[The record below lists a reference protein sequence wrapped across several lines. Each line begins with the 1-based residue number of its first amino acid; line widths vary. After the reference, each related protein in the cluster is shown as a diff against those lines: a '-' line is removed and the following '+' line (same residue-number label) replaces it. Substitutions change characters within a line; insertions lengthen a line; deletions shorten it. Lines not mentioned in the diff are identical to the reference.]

1 MPIEFRI
8 LGPLEVSADGR
19 LLTLGSPKQRA
30 LLGLLLV
37 HANETVARDRLIE
50 ELWAE
55 AAPATVESAL
65 HVYLSRLRRLLNS
78 AGASGALVRQ
88 AHGYTLRVE
97 PEQLDAN
104 RFGRL
109 VGEGSEAL
117 ATGKAELAAERLR
130 EALAL
135 WRGPP
140 FADLQAE
147 RFAATAGAR
156 LEEERVSALE
166 QRLEADLA
174 LGRHREVIGEL
185 ETLVAE
191 HPYRERL
198 RAQLMLALY
207 RSGRQADALRAYQVG
222 RRTLADEL
230 GLEPGQELKE
240 LEQAIL
246 RQDESVATAPPRR
259 PRVFESVEA
268 EPPQRAREARKVVT
282 VLFSDVVRSTELGET
297 TDPEAVRRVMFRW
310 YEAMR
315 AVIEGHGGAVEKFA
329 GDEMMAVFGVPA
341 VHEDDAVRA
350 ARAAAEMRERLTAL
364 NDELEASAG
373 VRLAARIGINTGQVV
388 AGDLSSGHTFVTGD
402 AVNLARRLE
411 QTAGADEI
419 VIGEATYALV
429 RDAVTAGPL
438 EPIVVKGKRKPVTS
452 FRVDAVSAAASGR
465 ALRLDAPMVGRQP
478 ELRLLRD
485 AFERSVNDRRC
496 HLLTVLGAAGVGKS
510 RLMLEFLRSL
520 GSQAAVLRGHC
531 LPYGEGITY
540 WPLGEVVRQAA
551 GLRGDE
557 PGAVARSRI
566 AALLEGEEHAGPA
579 GDRIAQLVGLSEAAG
594 GSDEGFWAARKLFEA
609 IARERPLILVFE
621 DMERAEP
628 GFLDLIEHVTDVS
641 RERPILLTCVARLEL
656 LEARPSWAGGKL
668 NATSVLLEPLGEEDV
683 VLLVGRLFEGALDPA
698 VSSRVLEVA
707 AGNPLFVEEYAAMLL
722 EQGLLERKD
731 ARWSAATEL
740 AALPMPPSI
749 QALLAARID
758 QLPESERAVLERAAV
773 EGMTF
778 HVGSVA
784 ALSDDGVR
792 DEVGLFLTSLLRQ
805 ELVQPD
811 RSQFSGEDGFRF
823 RHLLIRDAA
832 YESIPKELR
841 ADLHE
846 RLAGWLEE
854 RAAESRGDY
863 DEILG
868 HHLEQAFRYR
878 SELGPPD
885 EWERR
890 LAMRAA
896 EHLSSAGR
904 RAEQRGDWRA
914 AVNLLSRAVA
924 LYGPSE
930 AARDLLPPLIDAAFQ
945 SGDLPRARA
954 LTADARE
961 QAADAGDVRLEAWT
975 RVQHAQIQLAA
986 QERTAEEIF
995 AEAKRALEAFEELGD
1010 YAGLARAWELVADV
1024 HSREGKASASV
1035 AALGRAIREAKKSG
1049 DLRLEVRAETEM
1061 TSYLLY
1067 GPTAIDDAV
1076 AQTERA
1082 LERARGQG
1090 DLSSVGYLVSR
1101 LARLYA
1107 ARGQFA
1113 EARVFHAEARSLAEE
1128 IGAGYILHGR
1138 HLALIEMLAGN
1149 PNAAEDSIRP
1159 ELDALRKTGDKLR
1172 LAIHANVLGSVLCAQ
1187 RRYDEAEQ
1195 LSREAESASAP
1206 DELTNQVGWRTVRA
1220 RVFAARGE
1228 LGPAESLAREALA
1241 LAASGEYV
1249 DSHAYALICLGEILH
1264 QVGRREEATRHVE
1277 KARRLWERKGN
1288 VVMAAKA
1295 RGVLDET
1302 LAAARQSGS

>member
-30 LLGLLLV
+30 LLALLLV
-37 HANETVARDRLIE
+37 HANETVARGRLID

-55 AAPATVESAL
+55 AAPASVESAL
-65 HVYLSRLRRLLNS
+65 HVYLSRLRRLLSS
-78 AGASGALVRQ
+78 AGASGVLVRQ
-88 AHGYTLRVE
+88 AHGYMLRVE
-97 PEQLDAN
+97 QEQLDAN

-117 ATGKAELAAERLR
+117 ATGKAELASERLR

-140 FADLQAE
+140 LADLQEE

-191 HPYRERL
+191 QPYRERL

-222 RRTLADEL
+222 RRTLVNEL

-240 LEQAIL
+240 LERAIL
-246 RQDESVATAPPRR
+246 RQDESVAAASSGQ
-259 PRVFESVEA
+259 PRVSEPVEA

-282 VLFSDVVRSTELGET
+282 VLFSDAVRSTELGET
-297 TDPEAVRRVMFRW
+297 MDPEAVRRVMFRW

-388 AGDLSSGHTFVTGD
+388 AGGLSSGLTSVTGD

-429 RDAVTAGPL
+429 RDAVAAGPL

-465 ALRLDAPMVGRQP
+465 ARRLDTPMVGRQR
-478 ELRLLRD
+478 ELRLLGD

-496 HLLTVLGAAGVGKS
+496 HLLTLLGAAGVGKS

-557 PGAVARSRI
+557 PGPVARSRI
-566 AALLEGEEHAGPA
+566 AALLEGEEHAAPA
-579 GDRIAQLVGLSEAAG
+579 GDRLAQLVGLSEAAG

-656 LEARPSWAGGKL
+656 LETRPSWAGGKL
-668 NATSVLLEPLGEEDV
+668 NATSVLLEPLGEQDV

-698 VSSRVLEVA
+698 VSTRVLEVA

-731 ARWSAATEL
+731 ERWSAAAEL
-740 AALPMPPSI
+740 GALPMPPS
-749 QALLAARID
+749 ALLAARID
-758 QLPESERAVLERAAV
+758 QLPASERAVLERAAV

-778 HVGSVA
+778 HRGAVA
-784 ALSDDGVR
+784 ALSDEGVEA
-792 DEVGLFLTSLLRQ
+792 EVGLFLTSLLRQ
-805 ELVQPD
+805 ELIQPD
-811 RSQFSGEDGFRF
+811 RSEFSGEDGFRF

-854 RAAESRGDY
+854 RAAESTGDY

-914 AVNLLSRAVA
+914 AVNLLSRAVD

-930 AARDLLPPLIDAAFQ
+930 AARDLLPPLIDGVLE
-945 SGDLPRARA
+945 SGDLTHARA
-954 LTADARE
+954 LTADARG
-961 QAADAGDVRLEAWT
+961 QAADADDVRLEAWT

-986 QERTAEEIF
+986 QERTAEVIF
-995 AEAKRALEAFEELGD
+995 AEAKGALEAFEQLGD

-1149 PNAAEDSIRP
+1149 PNAAEDAIRP

-1220 RVFAARGE
+1220 RVFAARGQ

-1249 DSHAYALICLGEILH
+1249 DSHANALICLGEILH
-1264 QVGRREEATRHVE
+1264 QAGRRGEAARHVE

-1295 RGVLDET
+1295 SGLLDET

>member
-19 LLTLGSPKQRA
+19 LLTLGGPKQRA

-78 AGASGALVRQ
+78 AGASGLLVRQ

-104 RFGRL
+104 RFRRL
-109 VGEGSEAL
+109 VVEGSEAL

-140 FADLQAE
+140 LADLQSE

-156 LEEERVSALE
+156 LGEERVSALE

-174 LGRHREVIGEL
+174 LGRHRELIGEL

-207 RSGRQADALRAYQVG
+207 RSGRQAEALRVYQDA
-222 RRTLADEL
+222 RRTLAEEL

-246 RQDESVATAPPRR
+246 RQEESVAATPPRR
-259 PRVFESVEA
+259 SRVAKPVETQ
-268 EPPQRAREARKVVT
+268 PSRRAREVRKIVT
-282 VLFSDVVRSTELGET
+282 LLFSDVVSSTELGET
-297 TDPEAVRRVMFRW
+297 ADPEAVRRVMFRW
-310 YEAMR
+310 YDAMR
-315 AVIEGHGGAVEKFA
+315 AVIEGHGGGVEKFA
-329 GDEMMAVFGVPA
+329 GDEIMAVFGVPA

-350 ARAAAEMRERLTAL
+350 ARAAAEMRERLILL
-364 NDELEASAG
+364 NEELEASVG
-373 VRLAARIGINTGQVV
+373 VRLEARIGINTGEVV
-388 AGDLSSGHTFVTGD
+388 AGDPSSGQTFVTGD

-411 QTAGADEI
+411 QTAGAGEI

-429 RDAVTAGPL
+429 RDAVTAAPL
-438 EPIVVKGKRKPVTS
+438 EPIVVKGKREPVTS
-452 FRVDAVSAAASGR
+452 FRLDAVSAAAPGR
-465 ALRLDAPMVGRQP
+465 ARRLDTPMVGRQR

-485 AFERSVNDRRC
+485 ALERSVNDRRC
-496 HLLTVLGAAGVGKS
+496 HLLTLLGPAGVGKS
-510 RLMLEFLRSL
+510 RLMLEFLQSL

-557 PGAVARSRI
+557 PGPVARSRI
-566 AALLEGEEHAGPA
+566 TALLDGEEHAAPA
-579 GDRIAQLVGLSEAAG
+579 GDRLAQLVGLSEAAG

-621 DMERAEP
+621 DVERAEP
-628 GFLDLIEHVTDVS
+628 GFLDLVEHVTDVS
-641 RERPILLTCVARLEL
+641 RDRPILIMCVARLEL
-656 LEARPSWAGGKL
+656 LETRPSWAGGKL
-668 NATSVLLEPLGEEDV
+668 NATSVLLEPLSEEDV
-683 VLLVGRLFEGALDPA
+683 VLLVGRLFEGELDPA
-698 VSSRVLEVA
+698 VSSRVLKVA
-707 AGNPLFVEEYAAMLL
+707 AGNPLFAEEYAAMLL

-731 ARWSAATEL
+731 GRWSAATEL

-758 QLPESERAVLERAAV
+758 QLPASERAVLERAAV

-778 HVGSVA
+778 HGAAVA
-784 ALSDDGVR
+784 ALSDEGVR
-792 DEVGLFLTSLLRQ
+792 DEVGLFLTRLLRQ
-805 ELVQPD
+805 ELIRPE
-811 RSQFSGEDGFRF
+811 RPQFSGEDGFRF

-846 RLAGWLEE
+846 RFAGWLEE
-854 RAAESRGDY
+854 RADESTGEY

-868 HHLEQAFRYR
+868 YHLEQAFGYW
-878 SELGPPD
+878 SELAPAD
-885 EWERR
+885 EWGRR
-890 LAMRAA
+890 LARRAA
-896 EHLSSAGR
+896 AHLSSAGR

-914 AVNLLSRAVA
+914 AINLLSRAVA

-930 AARDLLPPLIDAAFQ
+930 AGRALLPALIDGVLE
-945 SGDLPRARA
+945 SGDLRRAGA

-961 QAADAGDVRLEAWT
+961 EAVAAGDARLEAWAA
-975 RVQHAQIQLAA
+975 VQQAQIQLAG
-986 QERTAEEIF
+986 QERTAEEIY
-995 AEAKRALEAFEELGD
+995 AEAKGALEAFEQLGD
-1010 YAGLARAWELVADV
+1010 YAGLARAWVLVADV
-1024 HSREGKASASV
+1024 HSREGKVSSSV
-1035 AALGRAIREAKKSG
+1035 AALGRAIREARKSG
-1049 DLRLEVRAETEM
+1049 DLRLELRAETEM

-1076 AQTERA
+1076 AQTGRT

-1090 DLSSVGYLVSR
+1090 DLSSVCYLVSR

-1113 EARVFHAEARSLAEE
+1113 QARMFHAEARSLAEE
-1128 IGAGYILHGR
+1128 IGSGYILHGR

-1149 PNAAEDSIRP
+1149 PDAAEEAIRP
-1159 ELDALRKTGDKLR
+1159 ELDATRKTGDKLR
-1172 LAIHANVLGSVLCAQ
+1172 LAIHANLLGLVLCEQ
-1187 RRYDEAEQ
+1187 RRYDEAEE
-1195 LSREAESASAP
+1195 LSRESESASAP
-1206 DELTNQVGWRTVRA
+1206 DELINQVGWRTVRA

-1228 LGPAESLAREALA
+1228 LGPAESLAREAVNLA
-1241 LAASGEYV
+1241 TSGEYV
-1249 DSHAYALICLGEILH
+1249 DSHANALICLGEILH
-1264 QVGRREEATRHVE
+1264 QAGRREEAARHVE
-1277 KARRLWERKGN
+1277 KARRVWERKGN
-1288 VVMAAKA
+1288 VILASNA
-1295 RGVLDET
+1295 RALLDRI
-1302 LAAARQSGS
+1302 AVGAPVSP